1 MPIGTR
7 YKDPDATRRY
17 TIDWTRWLASQAPN
31 ETLAESDWIIPDG
44 LTMNDHNHEPY
55 KTIVWISGGTLGAT
69 YSVINRIITSD
80 GQVQDA
86 TIELIMEHK

>member
-17 TIDWTRWLASQAPN
+17 TIDWTRWLASQSPG
-31 ETLAESDWIIPDG
+31 EVISESDWLVPDG
-44 LTMNDHNHEPY
+44 LLMQDHGHEPY
-55 KTIVWISGGTLGAT
+55 KTIVWLSGGTLGAT
-69 YSVINRIITSD
+69 YSVINRVITSV